1 LIFYLNIV
9 VMILTILLGLVGWL
23 APNFTMDKLGL
34 QTIKGSNMGLSEIR
48 AANGALFVGAGA
60 GALVFSLPV
69 AFAMVG
75 CLYAGAALGR
85 ITSIMLDKSGSATS
99 WSYFTVELV
108 LAAFLLI
115 ANVSAIS

>member
-1 LIFYLNIV
+1 
-9 VMILTILLGLVGWL
+9 MILTILLGLVGWL
-23 APNFTMDKLGL
+23 APHYTMEKLGL
-34 QTIKGSNMGLSEIR
+34 QTTEGSNMGLSEIR
-48 AANGALFVGAGA
+48 ASNGALFVGAGA

-85 ITSIMLDKSGSATS
+85 ITSVMLYKSGSATS
-99 WSYFTVELV
+99 WTYFTVELV

-115 ANVSAIS
+115 ANVGAIS